1 VLLVLRQVS
10 VLVKIMDHHLV
21 VVQCDVEVVA
31 EAVVVRRIVV
41 AVAAEVVVVVVI
53 VVVIKKNLKK
63 EKHLL
68 FLATSFSFF
77 VLSLCIYIYQ

>member
-41 AVAAEVVVVVVI
+41 AVAAEVVVVI